1 MTDAMLD
8 GLTDYTSDER
18 GDVGSWVRIACIKGL
33 TVFSE
38 ILLPAASNLDSLTD
52 YLPSVK
58 YHDTIGG
65 ILKQGVER
73 LDNVRQ
79 LAGECFMRLLVLP
92 LPAIPGVEQWAIH
105 GHELMKS
112 LFQRLVQTVYLPSN
126 TWLTCID
133 PSDAETLNW
142 NEGDKLFPKAVQLL
156 EIERYR
162 GAVLA
167 GLVLSAS
174 TKTDSTVGP
183 NDLASLAS

>member
-1 MTDAMLD
+1 MIDAMLD

-33 TVFSE
+33 TAFAK
-38 ILLPAASNLDSLTD
+38 ILFPAAPSLDSLAH

-58 YHDTIGG
+58 YHDAIGG

-92 LPAIPGVEQWAIH
+92 LPAIHDVEQWSIH

-112 LFQRLVQTVYLPSN
+112 LFLRLVQ
-126 TWLTCID
+126 
-133 PSDAETLNW
+133 
-142 NEGDKLFPKAVQLL
+142 DKC
-156 EIERYR
+156 
-162 GAVLA
+162 
-167 GLVLSAS
+167 
-174 TKTDSTVGP
+174 
-183 NDLASLAS
+183 SLYMYTTYSH